1 MTPEELLQQYDGK
14 YQLSPSFILT
24 IIKEGDRLFIHP
36 TGQSKSEL
44 FASSQ
49 NRFFSKIVDA
59 QITFNKNETGEIISL
74 NLHQNGNHE
83 AKKIK

>member
-1 MTPEELLQQYDGK
+1 VLKSIGVDAISLVSKVLVPKELLQQYEGEH
-14 YQLSPSFILT
+14 QLEPNFVLT

-36 TGQSKSEL
+36 TGQSKSEV

-59 QITFNKNETGEIISL
+59 QITFN
-74 NLHQNGNHE
+74 
-83 AKKIK
+83 